1 MARVSPEKSIGLLLK
16 ASVLVHARFPGV
28 QFDVIGGG
36 AALEDTK
43 LLASCLGARV
53 NFRGPVYAEL
63 PQVRHVRAQQHRFCG
78 AMVDPVPRSS
88 LVVPQ
93 V

>member
-63 PQVRHVRAQQHRFCG
+63 PQVRAATPILRQRHG
-78 AMVDPVPRSS
+78 GLPVPRSS